1 MDRVYLD
8 NAATS
13 FPKAPG
19 VREAMVRA
27 LESPG
32 SPGRGGYAESL
43 ATTATLERVRESLS
57 RLLGVSGQARQIVL
71 AASATDAINL
81 AIQGVLRA
89 ASRDRDGTTRSVHV
103 VSSVMEHNS
112 VLRPLRL
119 MEQQGLA
126 RVTLVG
132 ANGAGRVSASDVIGA
147 MEQETAL
154 VVLAHA
160 SNVTGAIQPVEAV
173 GEACRARGVLFLV
186 DAAQSIGHMPVDVK
200 RLHVDLVAFPG
211 HKGLL
216 GPSGTGGLYV
226 RPGVED
232 RIAAWRVGGT
242 GGEGSES
249 ESQPT
254 TMPTRFEAG
263 TPNVFGLA
271 GLLAS
276 LEWIEKR
283 SVESIAAHESELV
296 ACGVEFVCRRGVMP
310 GMRMIGP
317 GRESGPGGRVPV
329 FSFAHESV
337 GPAELAAI
345 LEQEFGVL
353 SRSGLLCA
361 AGAHT
366 ALGTSPQGV
375 LRLSPGVFTPVEEF
389 ERALRGLGE
398 ICCGIA

>member
-1 MDRVYLD
+1 MD

-43 ATTATLERVRESLS
+43 AARATIERVRESLA
-57 RLLGVSGQARQIVL
+57 RLLGVRGQAKQIVL
-71 AASATDAINL
+71 TASATDALNL
-81 AIQGVLRA
+81 AIQGVVRT
-89 ASRDRDGTTRSVHV
+89 ASRVSDGKTRSVHV

-119 MEQQGLA
+119 MEQQCLA

-132 ANGAGRVSASDVIGA
+132 ADGAGRVRAAEVIGA

-160 SNVTGAIQPVEAV
+160 SNVTGAIQPVDAV

-186 DAAQSIGHMPVDVK
+186 DAAQSIGHVTVDV
-200 RLHVDLVAFPG
+200 LNQHADLVAFPG

-216 GPSGTGGLYV
+216 GPSGTGGLYI
-226 RPGVED
+226 RAGVED
-232 RIAAWRVGGT
+232 RIDPWRVGGS

-263 TPNVFGLA
+263 TPNVVGLA

-276 LEWIEKR
+276 LEWVENR
-283 SVESIAAHESELV
+283 TVESISAHEAELIL
-296 ACGVEFVCRRGVMP
+296 CGLEFVSRRGVMP
-310 GMRMIGP
+310 GMRLIGP
-317 GRESGPGGRVPV
+317 GKESGPGERVPV

-337 GPAELAAI
+337 EPAELAAI
-345 LEQEFGVL
+345 LEQQFGVL
-353 SRSGLLCA
+353 ARSGLLCA
-361 AGAHT
+361 SGVHS
-366 ALGTSPQGV
+366 ALGTSPHGV

-389 ERALRGLGE
+389 ERALRALDE
-398 ICCGIA
+398 IGRGIA

>member
-1 MDRVYLD
+1 MD

-19 VREAMVRA
+19 VREAMVRT
-27 LESPG
+27 LELPG

-43 ATTATLERVRESLS
+43 AARATIERVRESLA
-57 RLLGVSGQARQIVL
+57 RLLGVHGQAKQIVL
-71 AASATDAINL
+71 TVSATDALNL
-81 AIQGVLRA
+81 SIQGVVRC
-89 ASRDRDGTTRSVHV
+89 ASRRAGRGVHV

-119 MEQQGLA
+119 MEQQCLA

-132 ANGAGRVSASDVIGA
+132 ADGAGRVRAAEVIGA

-160 SNVTGAIQPVEAV
+160 SNVTGAIQPVDAV

-186 DAAQSIGHMPVDVK
+186 DAAQSIGHVTVDV
-200 RLHVDLVAFPG
+200 LNQHADLVAFPG

-216 GPSGTGGLYV
+216 GPSGTGGLYI
-226 RPGVED
+226 RAGVED
-232 RIAAWRVGGT
+232 RIDPWRVGGS

-263 TPNVFGLA
+263 TPNVVGLA

-296 ACGVEFVCRRGVMP
+296 ACGVEFVSRRGVMP

-317 GRESGPGGRVPV
+317 GKESGPGERVPV

-337 GPAELAAI
+337 EPAELAAI
-345 LEQEFGVL
+345 LEQQFGVL
-353 SRSGLLCA
+353 ARSGLLCA
-361 AGAHT
+361 SGAHS
-366 ALGTSPQGV
+366 ALGTSPHGV
-375 LRLSPGVFTPVEEF
+375 LRLSPGVFTSIEEF
-389 ERALRGLGE
+389 ERSLWALDE
-398 ICCGIA
+398 ICREIA